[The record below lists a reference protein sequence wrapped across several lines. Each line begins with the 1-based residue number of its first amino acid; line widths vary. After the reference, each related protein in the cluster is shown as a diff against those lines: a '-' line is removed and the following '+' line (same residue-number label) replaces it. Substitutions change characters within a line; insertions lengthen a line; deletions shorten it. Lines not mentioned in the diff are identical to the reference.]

1 MHFWHLLRPLCSLS
15 GNIGLVMLVPQA
27 GDIAW
32 KRQLR
37 YIFFQAVHV
46 WYCYC
51 AFAFHFLPLPLSYN
65 IIL

>member
-1 MHFWHLLRPLCSLS
+1 MEEAAA
-15 GNIGLVMLVPQA
+15 V
-27 GDIAW
+27 
-32 KRQLR
+32 